1 MGEAKAPRTVD
12 AAERA
17 QLIRVA
23 VYFGPPCLIMVNALA
38 FFLHEKGMISGG
50 AQAVLA
56 VLSVPIAIAGVVAI
70 HVGTSRSAAGFA
82 HVVSGAGNIP
92 PPPSYPRQE
101 VLITRGQYAEA
112 AEYFRDHIRIAPE
125 DLEARLRLADLVER
139 HLGGYEEAERLYL
152 EVRQLTQD
160 AREQFRAHNGLIDLY
175 TKTGRTDRLK
185 VELARFA
192 DRYRRSPQ
200 GEEAARRLRDLKAE
214 DTTSAPPRSPR

>member
-1 MGEAKAPRTVD
+1 MAEEKAPRSVD

-17 QLIRVA
+17 QLIRAA
-23 VYFGPPCLIMVNALA
+23 VYFGPPCLVLVNALA
-38 FFLHEKGMISGG
+38 YFLREKGMISGG
-50 AQAVLA
+50 VMVLLA
-56 VLSVPIAIAGVVAI
+56 VLSIPIAVVGVIAI
-70 HVGTSRSAAGFA
+70 HVGTTRSAKGFA
-82 HVVSGAGNIP
+82 NIVSGAGNIP
-92 PPPSYPRQE
+92 PPPSYPNQD
-101 VLITRGQYAEA
+101 VLIVRGQYAEA
-112 AEYFRDHIRIAPE
+112 AEWFRDHIRIAPE

-214 DTTSAPPRSPR
+214 DTTSESPRSPR

>member
-1 MGEAKAPRTVD
+1 MGEAQAPRTVD

-92 PPPSYPRQE
+92 PPPSYPRS
-101 VLITRGQYAEA
+101 T
-112 AEYFRDHIRIAPE
+112 
-125 DLEARLRLADLVER
+125 
-139 HLGGYEEAERLYL
+139 
-152 EVRQLTQD
+152 
-160 AREQFRAHNGLIDLY
+160 
-175 TKTGRTDRLK
+175 
-185 VELARFA
+185 
-192 DRYRRSPQ
+192 Q